1 VSSERLCWW
10 GKLWHR
16 SIPLAYPLKDSQTG
30 IVVPACRVEL
40 IAKKPDLLLRRF
52 DRDGARRIPFLS
64 PMSML
69 GSKDDETRLSPAYGL
84 NRVPTDIKRRILSA
98 AINEDDNSASLG
110 LPLDVAGYFELDAA
124 QAREIAAQVGKAVS
138 KWRDESA
145 RHGLS
150 NGEMRIRSWRTHSRR
165 RISWIYSRR

>member
-1 VSSERLCWW
+1 MGEHSSRTKAKAGYVDRGVSSERLCWW

-84 NRVPTDIKRRILSA
+84 NRVPTEIKRRILSA
-98 AINEDDNSASLG
+98 AINEDDDPASLG
-110 LPLDVAGYFELDAA
+110 PSQG
-124 QAREIAAQVGKAVS
+124 IS
-138 KWRDESA
+138 
-145 RHGLS
+145 
-150 NGEMRIRSWRTHSRR
+150 SWMLRKRAK
-165 RISWIYSRR
+165 